1 MIIGEV
7 LSLLTFC
14 ETAKRTIGVR
24 AGRTFDPARDGLS
37 ISLISLARG
46 GVGCPGTSD
55 CVSGASDRADLGTPR
70 SAQSTWRRGRGP
82 LGKRGRD
89 MSTTDLLKSLSDE
102 QAGRVAL
109 LTQKA
114 QRNTREGLLCAT

>member
-1 MIIGEV
+1 
-7 LSLLTFC
+7 
-14 ETAKRTIGVR
+14 
-24 AGRTFDPARDGLS
+24 
-37 ISLISLARG
+37 
-46 GVGCPGTSD
+46 
-55 CVSGASDRADLGTPR
+55 
-70 SAQSTWRRGRGP
+70 
-82 LGKRGRD
+82 